1 VARELAP
8 GPEAVRDDEI
18 EDYIVKTHNT
28 VYHPA
33 CTVKMGPETDPKAPL
48 DPQLRVRGVENLR
61 VADASVLRRV
71 MGRRTSD
78 LPSDVAHEAIHRDD
92 LLLLV

>member
-1 VARELAP
+1 
-8 GPEAVRDDEI
+8 
-18 EDYIVKTHNT
+18 
-28 VYHPA
+28 
-33 CTVKMGPETDPKAPL
+33 
-48 DPQLRVRGVENLR
+48 
-61 VADASVLRRV
+61 VLRRV